1 MIKMSFSFVD
11 NENQIRQFWRKQD
24 IFQKSLAQTKD
35 APPYISYDGPPFAT
49 GKPHHGHLL
58 ASTIKDVVHRY
69 FTQQGYYVE
78 RRFGW
83 DCHGIPIEHEINKS
97 LGLQPHE
104 AVAKL
109 GVAGY
114 NQACRDIVMRYREQ
128 WQETIERLGRW
139 VEFDNDYK
147 TMDPDFMESVWWV
160 FGELWK
166 KDMVYEGI
174 KVVPFSTSLG
184 TGLSN
189 FEAGSNYQ
197 SVQDPS
203 ITVLLKLADHDE
215 YIAIWTTTPWTLP
228 ANLAVAVAPELA
240 YALVTVDGFAY
251 PIWICSTLVAQ
262 VTKQPTPEI
271 IRQAKG
277 LELVGQRYIPLF
289 EHLTDTVDSNCYQIF
304 AADFIETDIGTG
316 LVHMA
321 PAFGEEDHQ
330 LCQKNQIETLYC
342 PITPQGCF
350 DGSVTSLDIEGLY
363 IKDAD
368 KIIMKHLKSKGM
380 LLDQSVIEHS
390 YPFCPRSDTPLIYK
404 AIPSWFVAV
413 TKIKDKMIANNQ
425 EINWVPSH
433 LKDGRFGKWLEN
445 ARDWAISRHLV
456 WGTPIPLWRNDETG
470 AIICI
475 NSRESLK
482 SYTGVWV
489 EDLHREHV
497 DELTFTIEGEV
508 GTYRRIS
515 EVLDCWFES
524 GSMPY
529 AQKHYPF
536 ENKETFDANFP
547 AQFIAEGLDQTRGWF
562 YTLNVLST
570 ILFDKPAFK
579 NVIVNGIVAA
589 QDGKKMSKRLR
600 NYTPPDE
607 LIANYGADA
616 LRLYLISSNLVK
628 GEEQR
633 FNDDGVKDIV
643 RTTLLPWYNAFKF
656 FQTYASID
664 QWQSAPSLAE
674 HTDLDRWILSRLQT
688 LIEGVNQNMQAYKL
702 YRVVPPLLSF
712 IDELTNTYIRMNRNR
727 FWGSEQSSDKHAA
740 YQTLYDVLTT
750 LSKLMAP
757 FSPYLAESTFQSLK
771 PFSSIEAPESVHLC
785 TYPHADKKKQNL
797 QLETGVAM
805 LQEVINMAR
814 AQRVKAGIKTKTP
827 LASIT
832 IIHKDPQVLSA
843 LQDLSDRL
851 AIELNVKNIEFSA
864 DEAKYVV
871 LFAKP
876 NLPLLGKRLGR
887 DLPKIKNAIGN
898 LTDAQLRA
906 FEEAQELELEG
917 IKISGEELL
926 IYRDTQPGIKAV
938 SNRHITISLDT
949 ILTDELRQEGLARE
963 MVSQIQQTR
972 KSLDLAVE
980 QRIRLVICAD
990 IVTTEIFTQ
999 HQDYILKEVLAL
1011 DWQVYETKQNHAFE
1025 HVNGSF
1031 SIIPID
1037 QPTT

>member
-1 MIKMSFSFVD
+1 MSFSFSN
-11 NENQIRQFWRKQD
+11 NEDQVRQFWRD
-24 IFQKSLAQTKD
+24 HAIFQKSLAQTKD
-35 APPYISYDGPPFAT
+35 APHYTSYDGPPFAT

-58 ASTIKDVVHRY
+58 ASTIKDVIHRY

-104 AVAKL
+104 AVEKL
-109 GVAGY
+109 GIAGY

-128 WQETIERLGRW
+128 WQDTIERLGRW
-139 VEFDNDYK
+139 VEFDSDYK
-147 TMDPDFMESVWWV
+147 TMDVDFMESVWWV

-166 KDMVYEGI
+166 KDMIYEGV

-184 TGLSN
+184 TCLSN

-203 ITVLLKLADHDE
+203 ITVLIKLTDANE

-228 ANLAVAVAPELA
+228 ANLAIAVAPELEYSLINLPSIDHPVWVCSERVQA
-240 YALVTVDGFAY
+240 VAKQDDIPVQQVEKGHYLIGKRY
-251 PIWICSTLVAQ
+251 NPI
-262 VTKQPTPEI
+262 
-271 IRQAKG
+271 
-277 LELVGQRYIPLF
+277 F
-289 EHLTDTVDSNCYQIF
+289 NHLVDSVDKNCYQIL
-304 AADFIETDIGTG
+304 AADFIETDTGTG
-316 LVHMA
+316 IVHIA

-330 LCQKNQIETLYC
+330 LCTQNKIDTLYC
-342 PITPQGCF
+342 PINAQGCF
-350 DGSVTSLDIEGLY
+350 DQSVTDISITGLY

-368 KIIMKHLKSKGM
+368 KVIMKHLKAQGV

-413 TKIKDKMIANNQ
+413 SKIKERMIKHNQ
-425 EINWVPSH
+425 NIYWVPGH

-456 WGTPIPLWRNDETG
+456 WGTPMPLWRNDVTG
-470 AIICI
+470 KIICI
-475 NSRESLK
+475 NSRASLK
-482 SYTGVWV
+482 EYTGVLV
-489 EDLHREHV
+489 KDLHREHI
-497 DELTFTIEGEV
+497 DNLTFSIDGED

-536 ENKETFDANFP
+536 KNKESFETNFP

-562 YTLNVLST
+562 YTLTVLST
-570 ILFDKPAFK
+570 ILFDQPAFK

-589 QDGKKMSKRLR
+589 KDGKKMSKRLR

-607 LIANYGADA
+607 LIATYGADA

-633 FNDDGVKDIV
+633 FNDDGVKDMV

-664 QWQSAPSLAE
+664 AWQQDDSATTY
-674 HTDLDRWILSRLQT
+674 TDLDRWILSRLQT
-688 LIEGVNQNMQAYKL
+688 LISTVNQNMQDYKL
-702 YRVVPPLLSF
+702 YLVVPPLLSF

-727 FWGSEQSSDKHAA
+727 FWGSEHTPDKNAA
-740 YQTLYDVLTT
+740 YQTLYQVL
-750 LSKLMAP
+750 LSLAKVMAP
-757 FSPYLAESTFQSLK
+757 FTPYLAESTFQSLK
-771 PFSSIEAPESVHLC
+771 AFSTQCPEESVHLAR
-785 TYPHADKKKQNL
+785 YPQSDTSKQDK
-797 QLETGVAM
+797 QLELGVAM

-814 AQRVKAGIKTKTP
+814 SERVKAGIKTKTP

-832 IIHKDPQVLSA
+832 IIHKDPNVLAA

-851 AIELNVKNIEFSA
+851 AIELNVKSIYFSQ
-864 DEAKYVV
+864 DEDQYVI
-871 LFAKP
+871 LYAKP
-876 NLPLLGKRLGR
+876 NLPLLGKRFGR
-887 DLPKIKNAIGN
+887 DLPRIKERILALTNNQLKQFEADKSLKIDDIV
-898 LTDAQLRA
+898 LSQD
-906 FEEAQELELEG
+906 
-917 IKISGEELL
+917 ELL
-926 IYRDTQPGIKAV
+926 IFRDTQPGVKAV
-938 SNRHITISLDT
+938 SNRHITISVNT
-949 ILTDELRQEGLARE
+949 ELTEALIHEGLARE

-972 KSLDLAVE
+972 KSLDLAVD
-980 QRIRLVICAD
+980 QRIRLVVCAEAK
-990 IVTTEIFTQ
+990 TLEIFKT
-999 HQDYILKEVLAL
+999 HQSYILNEVLAL
-1011 DWQVYETKQNHAFE
+1011 DWQVYSTRQNHDFE
-1025 HVNGSF
+1025 FVQGSF
-1031 SIIPID
+1031 SIIPVD
-1037 QPTT
+1037 